1 MKAVRLG
8 RCGPPEVLE
17 LRDIG
22 MSVGGGDR
30 VPVRVGAAPV
40 NLLDRRFMVGAP

>member
-8 RCGPPEVLE
+8 RYGPPDVLE

-22 MSVGGGDR
+22 MSVGGDR

-40 NLLDRRFMVGAP
+40 NLLDWHFMVGAP